1 MQGAEMRRKDREIQS
16 RDVIDGIITQA
27 EVCRLGLSRD
37 NHPYIVPVSFGYD
50 GSHLYF
56 HSAAQGMKIDYMLA
70 NPQVCF
76 EMEQDVQIVSHAEQA
91 CKWGH
96 AYTSV
101 IGFGTVREITE
112 TSRKTEAMNH
122 IMRHYSGKDWDFDA
136 QTLDNTR
143 LWCISIEHVTG
154 KHREAK

>member
-1 MQGAEMRRKDREIQS
+1 MRRKDREIQD
-16 RDVIDGIITQA
+16 RDVMDEIITQA

-37 NHPYIVPVSFGYD
+37 NHPYVVPVSFGYD
-50 GSHLYF
+50 GNCLYF
-56 HSAAQGMKIDYMLA
+56 HSAEKGMKIDYMLA

-76 EMEQDVQIVSHAEQA
+76 ELEQAVQIVPHEEIA

-112 TSRKTEAMNH
+112 TARKTEAMNH
-122 IMRHYSGKDWDFDA
+122 IMRHYSGKDWEFDPHEFA
-136 QTLDNTR
+136 RTR
-143 LWCISIEHVTG
+143 VWCISIEQMTG
-154 KHREAK
+154 KHRNAK

>member
-1 MQGAEMRRKDREIQS
+1 MRRKDREIQS
-16 RDVIDGIITQA
+16 RDMIDEIITKT
-27 EVCRLGLSRD
+27 EVCRLGLSHN

-50 GSHLYF
+50 GRCLYF
-56 HSAAQGMKIDYMLA
+56 HSTEKGMKIDYMLA

-76 EMEQDVQIVSHAEQA
+76 EMEQDVKVIPYEEQA

-112 TSRKTEAMNH
+112 MALKTEAMNH
-122 IMRHYSGKDWDFDA
+122 IMRHYSGKDWEFDPHEFA
-136 QTLDNTR
+136 RTR
-143 LWCISIEHVTG
+143 MWCISIEQMTG
-154 KHREAK
+154 KHRNAK

>member
-1 MQGAEMRRKDREIQS
+1 MRRKDREIQD
-16 RDVIDGIITQA
+16 RTAIDEIISKA

-50 GSHLYF
+50 ENHIYF
-56 HSAAQGMKIDYMLA
+56 HSAEKGLKIDYMLA

-76 EMEQDVQIVSHAEQA
+76 EMEQDVQIVPHAEQA

-101 IGFGTVREITE
+101 IGFGTVCEITE
-112 TSRKTEAMNH
+112 MPHKIEAMNH

-136 QTLDNTR
+136 QTLANTR
-143 LWCISIEHVTG
+143 LWSISIEQVTG
-154 KHREAK
+154 KHRDAK

>member
-1 MQGAEMRRKDREIQS
+1 MRRKDREIQS
-16 RDVIDGIITQA
+16 RDMIDEIITKT
-27 EVCRLGLSRD
+27 EVCRLGLSHN

-50 GSHLYF
+50 GRCLYF
-56 HSAAQGMKIDYMLA
+56 HSTEKGMKIDYMLA

-76 EMEQDVQIVSHAEQA
+76 EMEQDVKVIPYEEQA

-112 TSRKTEAMNH
+112 MALKTEAMNH
-122 IMRHYSGKDWDFDA
+122 IMRHYSGKDWEFDA
-136 QTLDNTR
+136 QTLGNTR
-143 LWCISIEHVTG
+143 LWCISIEQVTG
-154 KHREAK
+154 KHRDAK

>member
-1 MQGAEMRRKDREIQS
+1 MRRKDREIQD
-16 RDVIDGIITQA
+16 RTAIDEIIAQA

-50 GSHLYF
+50 GNCLYF
-56 HSAAQGMKIDYMLA
+56 HSAEKGMKIDYMLA

-76 EMEQDVQIVSHAEQA
+76 EMEQDVQVVPHEEIA

-101 IGFGTVREITE
+101 VGVGTVREITE
-112 TSRKTEAMNH
+112 TPRKTEAMNH
-122 IMRHYSGKDWDFDA
+122 IMLHYSGKDWEFDPHEFA
-136 QTLDNTR
+136 RTR
-143 LWCISIEHVTG
+143 VWCISIEQVTG
-154 KHREAK
+154 KHRNAK